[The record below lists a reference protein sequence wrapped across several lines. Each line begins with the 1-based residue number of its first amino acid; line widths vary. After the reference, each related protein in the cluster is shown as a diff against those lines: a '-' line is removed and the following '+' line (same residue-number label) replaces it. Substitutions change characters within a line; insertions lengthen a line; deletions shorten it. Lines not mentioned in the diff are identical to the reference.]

1 MENDYC
7 LLASLGNGLST
18 CDKIITMNIPI
29 KTLSTG
35 FSMPLLG
42 MGTWPM
48 GGKREHDLNNDDA
61 KDIAAIQ
68 KAIAKGVTHIDT
80 AERYAAGY
88 TETLVGKAIKDS
100 DRKKLFLTSKVSPE
114 HLLYAD
120 VMTSLK
126 ESLQR
131 LGTSYLDLYLIH
143 QPNPEISIEDTMHA
157 MDDLVAEG
165 LIKHIGVSNFTNDRF
180 EEAQFYAENKIV
192 ANQVHYN
199 LLFREPERKGLVEY
213 CENNDVMLIAWR
225 PVQKGVLTEPGTK
238 ILDEMCEKYHK
249 KPSQIAINW
258 LVSQPNIVTISKMTQ
273 ESNLTENIGALD
285 FTMSPE
291 DIEKLQEDFPD
302 QKELSDAVPLV

>member
-1 MENDYC
+1 
-7 LLASLGNGLST
+7 
-18 CDKIITMNIPI
+18 MNIPI
-29 KTLSTG
+29 KTLPTG
-35 FSMPLLG
+35 FSMPTLG

-61 KDIAAIQ
+61 RDISAIQ
-68 KAIAKGVTHIDT
+68 RAIGNGITHIDT
-80 AERYAAGY
+80 AERYAGGY
-88 TETLVGKAIKDS
+88 TETLVGKAIQNV
-100 DRKKLFLTSKVSPE
+100 DRKKLFITSKVSPE

-120 VMTSLK
+120 VM
-126 ESLQR
+126 ESLQASLKR

-143 QPNPEISIEDTMHA
+143 EANPEIDIADTMHA

-165 LIKHIGVSNFTNDRF
+165 LIKNIGVSNFTKERF
-180 EEAQFYAENKIV
+180 EEAQFYAKNKIA

-225 PVQKGVLTEPGTK
+225 PVQKGALTEPGTK

-258 LVSQPNIVTISKMTQ
+258 LVSQPNVVTISKMSDEKHLQ
-273 ESNLTENIGALD
+273 DNIGALD

-291 DIEKLQEDFPD
+291 DREKLRNEFPD
-302 QKELSDAVPLV
+302 QKDVSDAVPLA